1 MEGGSRSTEVRDM
14 SVPTPDRSACPAEPR
29 VPAHEFEPE
38 NLTPVPSPPESLDPA
53 AVRCYVEQYE
63 IAYKWRAV
71 ADDYGGVREFHVDTS
86 PETAV
91 AGEDAVLVEDDAALA
106 HGRFGEET
114 PRGHFDSPT
123 YPFAY
128 LVTDEAVWRAEGSH
142 REEPPDPRS
151 AGTLLQ
157 CFDG

>member
-1 MEGGSRSTEVRDM
+1 MAGTCDGTAKKGGHGVGQVRTSELTRCRSLGSYVVRIEDIGI
-14 SVPTPDRSACPAEPR
+14 TR
-29 VPAHEFEPE
+29 VA
-38 NLTPVPSPPESLDPA
+38 
-53 AVRCYVEQYE
+53 
-63 IAYKWRAV
+63 
-71 ADDYGGVREFHVDTS
+71 
-86 PETAV
+86 
-91 AGEDAVLVEDDAALA
+91 LVDDAALA